1 MFYGSHCIFF
11 KDHVEMENRRFSFIF
26 NIFFNPRDRSIFEIE
41 KQYADIKK
49 NYPQIKKCLS
59 AKVYLL

>member
-1 MFYGSHCIFF
+1 MGHTVS
-11 KDHVEMENRRFSFIF
+11 FSKTMLKWKIGGFPSF
-26 NIFFNPRDRSIFEIE
+26 STFFFNPRDRSIFEIE